1 MYKYITVNAEIDIDD
16 VLGDLTDDDKQ
27 ELVDELY
34 ENEDFV
40 PTKLQNSLTVILSND
55 SRPTTSELEL
65 KNILNNIYN
74 NRNFLN
80 EEDKQLL
87 IKLSNKGLY

>member
-1 MYKYITVNAEIDIDD
+1 MDKYVTVNAEIGIDD
-16 VLGDLTDDDKQ
+16 VLGDLTNDDKQ

-40 PTKLQNSLTVILSND
+40 PTRLQNSLNVILSND
-55 SRPTTSELEL
+55 SRPTTNELEL